1 MVPPRRALAWVERAF
16 RTEWAAPKGAAD
28 QAGFPSFRSRV
39 YRARR
44 GLDGRQGR
52 HPVISLRRRL
62 AGSLLKLLLCT
73 GLLTGAALLADDT
86 MKKDDTMKSDSM
98 KSAKM
103 MTAKGTITKM
113 DKDGKMMMMKNAK
126 GKEMTMYWD
135 DSTKV
140 TGDMKEGSMATVHYM
155 MSGGKMMAHDVM
167 MHSDMKSDMKK

>member
-1 MVPPRRALAWVERAF
+1 MKRLLTLAIALA
-16 RTEWAAPKGAAD
+16 
-28 QAGFPSFRSRV
+28 
-39 YRARR
+39 
-44 GLDGRQGR
+44 
-52 HPVISLRRRL
+52 
-62 AGSLLKLLLCT
+62 LC
-73 GLLTGAALLADDT
+73 TGAALFADDS

-113 DKDGKMMMMKNAK
+113 DNDGKMMMMSAK

-155 MSGGKMMAHDVM
+155 MKDGKMMAHEVKM
-167 MHSDMKSDMKK
+167 AGEMKSDKKM